1 MSELKV
7 LNENVPINYDELE
20 KNRKT
25 SILKEDE
32 SKKKNKKSDTKSCKK

>member
-1 MSELKV
+1 MNELKV

-25 SILKEDE
+25 SILKEDD
-32 SKKKNKKSDTKSCKK
+32 SKKKDKKSNTNSCKK